1 MVLKK
6 KMDEFL
12 KEIQKLQL
20 NRQRLLKKKQ
30 INTGKY
36 NETGEGYE

>member
-30 INTGKY
+30 RNIGKY
-36 NETGEGYE
+36 NQTGEGYE